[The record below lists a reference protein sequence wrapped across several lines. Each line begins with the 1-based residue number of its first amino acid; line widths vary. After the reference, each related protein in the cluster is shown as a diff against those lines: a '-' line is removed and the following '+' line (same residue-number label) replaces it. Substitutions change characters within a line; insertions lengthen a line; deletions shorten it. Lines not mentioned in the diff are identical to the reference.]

1 VKPVYAKRHGVLAG
15 PNRRGLYAVHVGT
28 NKTFLRAAKDAVC
41 DKAVQNGGDGIRR
54 QRQTPIRFQERT
66 KAKK

>member
-1 VKPVYAKRHGVLAG
+1 MKRHGVLAG
-15 PNRRGLYAVHVGT
+15 PNRQGLYAVRIGT

-41 DKAVQNGGDGIRR
+41 HETVQNNRGDGIRR
-54 QRQTPIRFQERT
+54 QRQTPIRFQERI